1 MWAPAQSRYRQAVL
15 RKSLDDAKLSSAMT
29 SSTPAA
35 PTPEPA
41 RLAAVVERMAEAAT
55 AWLSSLPPAQRAKAT
70 YGFPA
75 PDERARWYYTP
86 TEQGGLPMAEMGP
99 VQQRLAHRL
108 VASGLS
114 RPGYVAVSAVMGL
127 ENVLDAVEG
136 WRGSYPGRQAPS
148 RYRDPQ
154 LYYLSI
160 FGDPA
165 SGSWGWR
172 AGGHHVALNYT
183 IVAGRHI
190 AVGPLFLGA
199 NPAVSPLVGPGVLRP
214 LAGEEDLGR
223 QLLHSLAAEQR
234 AGALLSPT
242 APADIVQSNRAVV
255 EPGALEPKGL
265 AAAQMTA
272 AQQDL
277 LLTVVRQYLDR
288 LPDELAAVQ
297 TERVSAPVPA
307 DLHFAWA
314 GGAEPGQPHYY
325 RVRGPRL
332 LIEYDNTQNG
342 ANHVHS
348 VLRDP
353 VGDFG
358 ADLLAQ
364 DRQGRGA

>member
-1 MWAPAQSRYRQAVL
+1 MAQ
-15 RKSLDDAKLSSAMT
+15 
-29 SSTPAA
+29 
-35 PTPEPA
+35 
-41 RLAAVVERMAEAAT
+41 AAT
-55 AWLSSLPPAQRAKAT
+55 AWLSSLEPAQLAKAS

-75 PDERARWYYTP
+75 TEERTRWHYTP
-86 TEQGGLPMAEMGP
+86 TEQGGLPLAEMGP

-114 RPGYVAVSAVMGL
+114 RGGYVAVSTVMGL

-136 WRGSYPGRQAPS
+136 WRGSYPGRRAPS
-148 RYRDPQ
+148 RFRDPQ
-154 LYYLSI
+154 LYYLSV

-183 IVAGRHI
+183 VVGRRV

-199 NPAVSPLVGPGVLRP
+199 NPAVSPLVGPGLLRP

-223 QLLHSLAAEQR
+223 QLVDSLAATQR
-234 AGALLSPT
+234 AGALLSPA
-242 APADIVQSNRAVV
+242 APADIVQSNRAAVD
-255 EPGALEPKGL
+255 PGALEPKGL

-272 AQQDL
+272 AQRDL
-277 LLTVVRQYLDR
+277 LLAVVHQYLDR
-288 LPDELAAVQ
+288 LPEELAAVRA
-297 TERVSAPVPA
+297 ERIAPPEG
-307 DLHFAWA
+307 LHFAWA
-314 GGAEPGQPHYY
+314 GGTKPGQPHYY
-325 RVRGPRL
+325 RVQGPRL

-358 ADLLAQ
+358 ADLLGQ
-364 DRQGRGA
+364 DGRGRDR